1 MVNPPYWSAISLA
14 KEFIGNE
21 KNEKQE
27 PNEVGKI
34 YSKPWGHYK
43 TLLVDKNYQVKLIS
57 IGPGGK
63 LSLQKHHHRCEHWVI
78 VKGHLKVIK
87 GEEASMRKENDYIYI
102 EKGELHR
109 LENEGSTNAEVIEIQ
124 YGDYLGED
132 DIVRI
137 DDQYGRITKK

>member
-1 MVNPPYWSAISLA
+1 MT
-14 KEFIGNE
+14 
-21 KNEKQE
+21 KNEKKHL
-27 PNEVGKI
+27 NEIGKI

-43 TLLVDKNYQVKLIS
+43 TLLIDQNYQVKLIT
-57 IGPGGK
+57 IVPGGK

-78 VKGHLKVIK
+78 VKGVLKVTK
-87 GEEASMRKENDYIYI
+87 GEEVNTKKENDYVYI
-102 EKGELHR
+102 EKEEVHR
-109 LENEGSTNAEVIEIQ
+109 LENEANTNAELIEIQ